1 MAYRSNL
8 LDEEDQKGIAPS
20 TSSSGVFTAQG
31 STGTPQ
37 SNQAATPTS
46 SPTGFTNLQAY
57 LGQNQNVGGIA
68 TAAAGTTGQKE
79 YESRVGGQA
88 QQYGQEAQ
96 KAGEAATKTAQELST
111 GLTQKPLETTQQAGE
126 FLGQSYSGPK
136 ADTFGAKVAAEQ
148 AGQEQ
153 KLATLGTTA
162 GQQTALQSAF
172 QKQGQYTKPYSV
184 LDQFLMAGNPEARAS
199 LEAQRQQQV
208 TEAKKAGTGAQE
220 QLKAQQ
226 KAAED
231 QFKKQQEA
239 VKTTAKTEQEKR
251 KQTAEQAIGQKELEN
266 LTKRGY
272 QRASY
277 GDVMSDQQIAD
288 LEALAQISGESIAD
302 LKSKTFTPGTIP
314 ESQGGFERQAPGTVP
329 KMDRKVKIPPELE
342 KLKNRLGL

>member
-8 LDEEDQKGIAPS
+8 LEEKDQKGIAPS

-31 STGTPQ
+31 ATGTPQ

-68 TAAAGTTGQKE
+68 SAAAGTTGQKQ
-79 YESRVGGQA
+79 YESNVSGQA
-88 QQYGQEAQ
+88 QQFGQEAQ

-126 FLGQSYSGPK
+126 FLGQSYAGPK
-136 ADTFGAKVAAEQ
+136 ADTYSAKVAAEQ
-148 AGQEQ
+148 AAQEQ
-153 KLATLGTTA
+153 KLSTLGTTA

-172 QKQGQYTKPYSV
+172 GKQGQYTKPYSV

-220 QLKAQQ
+220 QLKSQQ
-226 KAAED
+226 KAAEE

-239 VKTTAKTEQEKR
+239 VKQAAKTEQGKR
-251 KQTAEQAIGQKELEN
+251 QTTATRAIEQKELEN
-266 LTKRGY
+266 ITKPGY

-277 GDVMSDQQIAD
+277 GDVLSDAQIAD
-288 LEALAQISGESIAD
+288 LQALADLSGESIAD
-302 LKSKTFTPGTIP
+302 LRSKTFTPGTIP

-329 KMDRKVKIPPELE
+329 KLNKNVKIPSELE